1 VPVRP
6 ESMVATDALPK
17 DGADTKEGDPSRRA
31 GLLGC
36 EQRRGGRARAPR
48 RGRHIQRTTV
58 AEWGDKEVP
67 AQAPPVFPPCLQTL
81 AKRSRDR
88 TGRASAVLRQL
99 GAWRSPAT
107 VQQVGTAL
115 WRLANSLL
123 PLGGQPELSCLCP
136 GCRRPALSEGE
147 WHPPPRLR
155 PGRLTST
162 TSSPSSWRS
171 VGAVRASRST

>member
-1 VPVRP
+1 MPVRP
-6 ESMVATDALPK
+6 ESMVATDALAK

-48 RGRHIQRTTV
+48 RGGHSSGRLDSRFFAIV
-58 AEWGDKEVP
+58 GW
-67 AQAPPVFPPCLQTL
+67 APPVFPPCLQAA